1 MSSNLVIQRF
11 AIFDHQVEIKLGLVN
26 EEIILSIRIKTILS
40 LQQIKKKKENIKV
53 IVQMARTHVSLW

>member
-26 EEIILSIRIKTILS
+26 EEIILSIGIKTILS
-40 LQQIKKKKENIKV
+40 LQQIKKKKEKIKV
-53 IVQMARTHVSLW
+53 IVQMARTYVSLW

>member
-26 EEIILSIRIKTILS
+26 NEIILSIRIKTILS

-53 IVQMARTHVSLW
+53 IDQMAGTYVSLW

>member
-11 AIFDHQVEIKLGLVN
+11 AIFNHQVEIKLGLVN
-26 EEIILSIRIKTILS
+26 EEIIISIRIKTILS

-53 IVQMARTHVSLW
+53 IVQMARTHVSL

>member
-1 MSSNLVIQRF
+1 MIQRF

-26 EEIILSIRIKTILS
+26 EEIIVSIRIKTILS

-53 IVQMARTHVSLW
+53 IVQMARTYVSL

>member
-1 MSSNLVIQRF
+1 MSSNLVIQHF
-11 AIFDHQVEIKLGLVN
+11 AIFNHQVEIKLGLVN

>member
-53 IVQMARTHVSLW
+53 ITQMAGTYVSL